1 MYMPVIDGNKLTRT
15 KAYKAVKK
23 SIKKYASEIGEKGLV
38 RATQDRIG
46 SAMET
51 VSERLSHISAFFK
64 NVYGKLKREWK
75 SLRSP
80 LDKVRVNWLAASISH
95 VQDSIH
101 KQIHGEL
108 LTYADVRS
116 WAGEK
121 QLQNDVLQT
130 FRWRFELMGKSTGE
144 MDEFETAI
152 RQDNMNLTVINY
164 LVEILCEDLPS
175 FRVFIYGSE
184 QEKNSRI
191 AEIQAKIDQCL
202 SGVDEFPQDHMD
214 TASVKRPA
222 QGYYRISPNATMED
236 IKQLSALSA
245 KPEQNKEKMFKKMK
259 KRTIKNLIAK
269 KKYVNTSRKLL
280 EKRNAEK
287 MTASA
292 PVSSKNRGKPA
303 QSMQPG
309 FGQPGFGQ
317 PGFGQPGFG
326 QPGFGQMSVAPLM
339 NPNAAL
345 GKSMQAP
352 GPQMGYLSDGEVK
365 ESPKPKGRSRG
376 RATTGVGKKKSP
388 VSPPQSTDSPYRGEL

>member
-1 MYMPVIDGNKLTRT
+1 MYMPPIDPKKIT
-15 KAYKAVKK
+15 KTKTYKALKK
-23 SIKKYASEIGEKGLV
+23 SLKKYASDIGEKGLV

-51 VSERLSHISAFFK
+51 VSERLSHISKFFK
-64 NVYGKLKREWK
+64 NVYRNLKREWK

-80 LDKVRVNWLAASISH
+80 MDKSRANWLAASISH

-116 WAGEK
+116 WAANK
-121 QLQNDVLQT
+121 DLQRDVHAT

-191 AEIQAKIDQCL
+191 AEIQAKIDNCL
-202 SGVDEFPQDHMD
+202 SGVDEFPANHMD

-222 QGYYRISPNATMED
+222 QGYYRISPNATMEE
-236 IKQLSALSA
+236 IERLSALSA
-245 KPEQNKEKMFKKMK
+245 KPEQKKGELFKKMK
-259 KRTIKNLIAK
+259 ERTIKDLVEKRKYLK
-269 KKYVNTSRKLL
+269 KSRKLL
-280 EKRNAEK
+280 DKQKANKRAATTAAAE
-287 MTASA
+287 
-292 PVSSKNRGKPA
+292 
-303 QSMQPG
+303 PG
-309 FGQPGFGQ
+309 AGAG
-317 PGFGQPGFG
+317 
-326 QPGFGQMSVAPLM
+326 
-339 NPNAAL
+339 
-345 GKSMQAP
+345 
-352 GPQMGYLSDGEVK
+352 
-365 ESPKPKGRSRG
+365 RG
-376 RATTGVGKKKSP
+376 RAKTGVHPPPQAPAAPLVNPNSALGRSLQSYQARGPRLEHSGMEDGEIPESPPRGRGHGRTRRTPPGSP
-388 VSPPQSTDSPYRGEL
+388 VYVP